1 MPKSPIE
8 SFFDKVFDAVDEA
21 AADLVRD
28 ASKQAKEN
36 IRRMSRQ
43 LDRAAIANP
52 PVRPVTSGRKRAQ
65 ERSKPVG
72 RPERPPTPQITLYTV
87 LEVSTRASIETITA
101 AFRSLSTRFHPD
113 TGKVKNEN
121 RYKEITAAWNV
132 LKNVERRKAYDRSIG
147 L

>member
-1 MPKSPIE
+1 MPKSPLE
-8 SFFDKVFDAVDEA
+8 AFFDKIFDAVDDA
-21 AADLVRD
+21 AAELVRD
-28 ASKQAKEN
+28 AGKQAKEN
-36 IRRMSRQ
+36 MRRISRQ
-43 LDRAAIANP
+43 LDQAATANS
-52 PVRPVTSGRKRAQ
+52 PVRPATSGRKRAQ

-87 LEVSTRASIETITA
+87 LEVSPRASIETIAA

-113 TGKVKNEN
+113 TGKVRNDT

-132 LKNVERRKAYDRSIG
+132 LKNAERRKAYDRSIG

>member
-8 SFFDKVFDAVDEA
+8 SFFSKVFDAVDEA
-21 AADLVRD
+21 AADLVRE
-28 ASKQAKEN
+28 ANRQAREN
-36 IRRMSRQ
+36 MRRMARQ
-43 LDRAAIANP
+43 LDQSTAPNYRTT
-52 PVRPVTSGRKRAQ
+52 PVASGRKRAQ

-72 RPERPPTPQITLYTV
+72 RPERPPTPQVTLYTV
-87 LEVSTRASIETITA
+87 LEVSPRASIETITA